1 MAAQVPV
8 SGIKIEFYYY
18 SYFSTLFFVGSCFR
32 FLSCRKSN
40 LPQATR
46 TGRPVALPQK
56 QRQVICRVWLPC
68 SFAALLLLSLGCRLP
83 VVGAPCLLDGVM
95 VELRACAAD
104 SRSWTCATRASA
116 AARGVS
122 SADARLREDA
132 QRDAGSPA
140 SFYVDARQLGG
151 HIQSRRGRTASP
163 WQWKAMVTGPKLPE
177 TRCW

>member
-1 MAAQVPV
+1 MAAQVQV
-8 SGIKIEFYYY
+8 SEIKIEFYYY

-104 SRSWTCATRASA
+104 SRSWT
-116 AARGVS
+116 
-122 SADARLREDA
+122 
-132 QRDAGSPA
+132 
-140 SFYVDARQLGG
+140 
-151 HIQSRRGRTASP
+151 
-163 WQWKAMVTGPKLPE
+163 
-177 TRCW
+177 